1 MGADCASASHAPRVE
16 TISVL
21 PLGPW
26 LSSRMLSQEWL
37 GLNLLMAKG
46 PSTRGEFGPKQ
57 RVQRTK
63 TEEGVRATALHGLL
77 ICPASQLPRGT
88 TLSMSRPLPTRCCLL
103 FLHLSLPSGHPC
115 SHCQSPGQLRPRTT
129 PSAPRRVASD
139 RETKETV
146 LSTISLGQ

>member
-37 GLNLLMAKG
+37 GLNLLMATG

-63 TEEGVRATALHGLL
+63 TEEGVRATALHGNV
-77 ICPASQLPRGT
+77 S
-88 TLSMSRPLPTRCCLL
+88 
-103 FLHLSLPSGHPC
+103 
-115 SHCQSPGQLRPRTT
+115 
-129 PSAPRRVASD
+129 
-139 RETKETV
+139 
-146 LSTISLGQ
+146 

>member
-1 MGADCASASHAPRVE
+1 MGADCASASHAPRVG

-46 PSTRGEFGPKQ
+46 PPTRGEFGPKQ

-63 TEEGVRATALHGLL
+63 TEEGVRAIALHGLL
-77 ICPASQLPRGT
+77 ICPASQPPTWYHPLHVQTPSHPV
-88 TLSMSRPLPTRCCLL
+88 LSALL
-103 FLHLSLPSGHPC
+103 TSVPS
-115 SHCQSPGQLRPRTT
+115 LRP
-129 PSAPRRVASD
+129 P
-139 RETKETV
+139 V
-146 LSTISLGQ
+146 LALPVSRAAQTQNHPKCSQKSSLR